1 MNGLVNLNKP
11 SGISSAAAVARVKRI
26 LGEKTVGHMGTLDP
40 MAEGVLAIGVG
51 KAARLFDYF
60 CGKDKTYV
68 AKFKFGAETDTLD
81 ALGAVT
87 ATTDDI
93 PSIDAVSNAM
103 QSLVGRIEQIPPA
116 YSAKHIDGKRAYAL
130 ARSGAAVE
138 PKPVEVEIYGAELV
152 CQPRMDE
159 AVFRIDC
166 SSGTYIRSI
175 CRDVGRMCGSLATL
189 AFLRRTRSGAFRIEH
204 SVTLEN
210 LEAVRGGAVIPSER
224 VIDLPRY
231 DVAPECEND
240 LKNGRRIA
248 FDKDGRYKIYCLG
261 RFYGIGASVGGAL
274 KITTYLADDSG
285 EKR

>member
-1 MNGLVNLNKP
+1 MNGMIVLNKP
-11 SGISSAAAVARVKRI
+11 SGISSAAAVARVKRM

-51 KAARLFDYF
+51 KATRLFDYL

-68 AKFKFGAETDTLD
+68 AKFKFGSETDTLD
-81 ALGAVT
+81 ALGTVT
-87 ATTDDI
+87 ATTPDI

-103 QSLVGRIEQIPPA
+103 QSLVGRIEQVPPA

-130 ARSGAAVE
+130 ARGGAPVE
-138 PKPVEVEIYGAELV
+138 PKPVTVEIYGAELV

-159 AVFRIDC
+159 AVFKIDC

-189 AFLRRTRSGAFRIEH
+189 TFLRRTRSGSFRIED
-204 SVTLEN
+204 SVTLDDLETIKG
-210 LEAVRGGAVIPSER
+210 EAVRPAET

-231 DVAPECEND
+231 DVPPEHESD
-240 LKNGRRIA
+240 LKNGRRIG
-248 FDKDGRYKIYCLG
+248 FDAEGWFKIYCLG
-261 RFYGIGASVGGAL
+261 KFYGIGAAADGAL
-274 KITTYLADDSG
+274 KIITYLADGD
-285 EKR
+285 